1 MMGRKKVKLQRNQE
15 RMKLPCFQDLPF
27 KNPLTNPLQR
37 RKAIPSRVS
46 KICFLKISWTWTD
59 SRLLVKSDQVRTI
72 IRLDW
77 IAQDLFIPNN
87 LYHQVLARSFK
98 KRSPNLLEPCAV
110 QQELASSLW
119 FLKPCFELQIHCT
132 LKMILKVA
140 SQFYIT
146 WTDVDESYKS
156 WTSGAINVSQDNFPA
171 LSTWN

>member
-1 MMGRKKVKLQRNQE
+1 MLPRFSFQKPIDQPSTKKEGNSKQ
-15 RMKLPCFQDLPF
+15 CF
-27 KNPLTNPLQR
+27 
-37 RKAIPSRVS
+37 

-72 IRLDW
+72 TRLDW

-87 LYHQVLARSFK
+87 IYHQVLARSCK
-98 KRSPNLLEPCAV
+98 KRSPNLLESCAV

-119 FLKPCFELQIHCT
+119 FLKPCFQLQIHCP
-132 LKMILKVA
+132 LNMILKVA

-146 WTDVDESYKS
+146 WTDIDESYKS